1 MNIRNWLARE
11 HTYLN
16 YLREDYIDWSAVPQ
30 YEINSLIYWVHH
42 SDVQRERMRS
52 LNLSPIEYVKYLGDI
67 EIDIARKGLQ
77 EYGKQ
82 YAIGAIA
89 DSKLPEDNH
98 EAI

>member
-30 YEINSLIYWVHH
+30 HEINSLIYWVHN
-42 SDVQRERMRS
+42 SDVQRECMRL

-67 EIDIARKGLQ
+67 EIDIARAGLR
-77 EYGKQ
+77 Q
-82 YAIGAIA
+82 YAREYAESAIQTA
-89 DSKLPEDNH
+89 LEEMQNES
-98 EAI
+98 I